1 MVIVKHIRIGV
12 FMNKKVITSLFLFFS
27 VFYLSAQTSSLLN
40 VKAELDAMFAG
51 LDKTKVPTGFLWDTA
66 VNLIEADDYDG
77 SLLTDSNYVS
87 LPIMGDMLQSINSA
101 SVGADTIC
109 VHAALSRIQRN
120 SSSQSPMVGILFQT
134 YNYIVANA
142 LSDNL
147 INYSAGVVSDAY
159 VNGIWQNPYGE
170 EVLFGSAIG
179 NDGVVSQN
187 ATFTITNIDSLSMQT
202 FQSIEFDPGD
212 GNDFR
217 PVSMGG
223 TIVVSYPR
231 EGKVEAKIKV
241 LVGGQLYQS
250 HSRLVVKNADSH
262 NGITPDSM
270 PLEITADYEG
280 RTYKAAVTFSP
291 GVFFNK
297 RPLIVSEGFDPWRI
311 TQKKTTKH
319 DYSGFTDLTDIPSW
333 LISNYD
339 VFYIDWYDYGADI
352 RANAEVLKAVIRWVN
367 SMNQSGQPNVV
378 LGQSMG
384 GLIARYALR
393 DMELT
398 PEPHEPHNTT
408 LFISHDVPYLG
419 ANVSP
424 GLLYTYWDLRNIA
437 NDVKGIFS
445 WFPKVSGI
453 ANELLRIGTYTSVK
467 QMLPL
472 YMDSEWHY
480 DNTAYMQ
487 LQQKLN
493 AMGFPKGDSANKQ
506 VENISIVNG
515 GYSSNGNPSLYNN
528 GETILHVF
536 YELSTGVLSEMIMF
550 IFSLDKGNLPLIPG
564 KTTLSFQHDVYPYLA
579 NSALVRKTDFVFK
592 KKLLWLLPISF
603 NLFSREHH
611 APSTG
616 TAYDAYT
623 GSYYD
628 VAQLMGKD
636 SIYHYT
642 HSHLDSIW
650 LGYFTRKITY
660 ANKLSFIPT
669 ASAMV
674 MPNCF
679 GRDFLMNKPKARVDT
694 PFDSFV
700 LPDTSTYHT
709 SFYPDVAAFLTEV
722 TESQISG
729 PSIGVSGAEYSITGP
744 NSSSFSFYTSSSGIA
759 TVDSLSNRLTVNY
772 PGVVDII
779 AEDRS
784 SNHIITKRKRIL
796 AGMPK
801 MVLDYSSTDDG
812 YIVTADFVSD
822 AVKEFVMTTPLKD
835 SLRYKWQL
843 VTDDSIQTIVDTS
856 RTFNV
861 VVDSLTTLVSVSFNV
876 VYGNTES
883 VQSSLVLR
891 NPDYYSY
898 NVHGITHRAGGVFYF
913 SLLVEPV
920 FGEITSFKIWIE
932 RNGFYMVPGTQDHLP
947 YIKALGKTFEGSFAM
962 VNGIPCVCYDL
973 FWDSDIA
980 ALINS
985 VSSTN
990 PEETLFLYLY
1000 DPDDQL
1006 KQVVQ
1011 IPIMY
1016 PNY

>member
-1 MVIVKHIRIGV
+1 
-12 FMNKKVITSLFLFFS
+12 MNKRITISLLFLFY
-27 VFYLSAQTSSLLN
+27 VFCLSAQVSSLLN

-51 LDKTKVPTGFLWDTA
+51 LDKTKVPTGFLWDVA
-66 VNLIEADDYDG
+66 VNLVEADDYDG
-77 SLLTDSNYVS
+77 TVLTDSNYVS

-179 NDGVVSQN
+179 NDGVVSQS
-187 ATFTITNIDSLSMQT
+187 ATFVITNIDSLSMQT

-212 GNDFR
+212 GNGFR

-223 TIVVSYPR
+223 TIVVSYPH
-231 EGKVEAKIKV
+231 EGRVEAKIKV

-270 PLEITADYEG
+270 PLEITANYEG

-319 DYSGFTDLTDIPSW
+319 DYSGSTDLTNIPSG

-393 DMELT
+393 DMELNN
-398 PEPHEPHNTT
+398 EPHNTT

-487 LQQKLN
+487 LQQEFN

-506 VENISIVNG
+506 VENISIANG

-528 GETILHVF
+528 GDTILHVF

-603 NLFSREHH
+603 NLFSKEHQ

-623 GSYYD
+623 GSYFD

-642 HSHLDSIW
+642 HSHSDSVW

-660 ANKLSFIPT
+660 AKKLSFIPT

-674 MPNCF
+674 MPNDF

-700 LPDTSTYHT
+700 LPDTSTFHT
-709 SFYPDVAAFLTEV
+709 SFYTKATAFLNEV
-722 TESQISG
+722 VETTISG
-729 PSIGVSGAEYSITGP
+729 PSIGVTGTEYSITGP
-744 NSSSFSFYTSSSGIA
+744 NSSSFSFSTSSPEIA
-759 TVDSLSNRLTVNY
+759 TIDSLSNSLTVNNT
-772 PGVVDII
+772 GFVDVI
-779 AEDRS
+779 AEDRTD
-784 SNHIITKRKRIL
+784 NHVITKRKRIL
-796 AGMPK
+796 AGLPQ
-801 MVLDYSSTDDG
+801 MVLNHTSVPSGYEITASYVSAAVEDFLNSTG
-812 YIVTADFVSD
+812 
-822 AVKEFVMTTPLKD
+822 MKD
-835 SLRYKWQL
+835 SLQFKWQL
-843 VTDDSIQTIVDTS
+843 NTGDNIQTVIDTS
-856 RTFNV
+856 RVFTA
-861 VVDSLTTLVSVSFNV
+861 VVDSLVSFASITFSVLYN
-876 VYGNTES
+876 GHES
-883 VQSSLVLR
+883 PKSSIILR
-891 NPDYYSY
+891 NPSIYSY
-898 NVHGITHRAGGVFYF
+898 NVHSIRRFGIGTRYY
-913 SLLVEPV
+913 SNLLESYSTCP
-920 FGEITSFKIWIE
+920 SFKIWIE
-932 RNGFYMVPGTQDHLP
+932 TPFGYMVPNVYSGQFEKL
-947 YIKALGKTFEGSFAM
+947 KVLGKTIEGDYVQF
-962 VNGIPCVCYDL
+962 NNIPCVEYDL
-973 FWDSDIA
+973 FLDSDVA
-980 ALINS
+980 AFISS
-985 VSSTN
+985 VTESDPIKTLYVYICDY
-990 PEETLFLYLY
+990 EERV
-1000 DPDDQL
+1000 

-1011 IPIMY
+1011 IPIIWRA
-1016 PNY
+1016 PL